1 MVKVQTKQN
10 FFSEKY
16 KHKGFEY
23 DFKNFLHTERQKKK
37 EPMAFLLYLSNVS

>member
-10 FFSEKY
+10 SFSKKY

-23 DFKNFLHTERQKKK
+23 DFKNFLHTKRQKK